1 MYEHGGDDDDDFTLV
16 AVPLQWLQRFYPDPR
31 PIGVGRENKTAG
43 GLVASM
49 MTIMRV

>member
-16 AVPLQWLQRFYPDPR
+16 AAPLQWLHRFLSR

-43 GLVASM
+43 GLLTSM
-49 MTIMRV
+49 MTIM